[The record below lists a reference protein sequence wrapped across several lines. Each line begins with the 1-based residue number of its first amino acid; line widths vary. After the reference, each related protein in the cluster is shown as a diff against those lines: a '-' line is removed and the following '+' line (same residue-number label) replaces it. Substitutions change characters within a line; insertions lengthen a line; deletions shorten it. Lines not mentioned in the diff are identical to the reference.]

1 MGQGQQST
9 FDSLDSK
16 NSSSVEPSPLPVDE
30 LIRKYT
36 RSEKIG
42 KRRAQTFAKD
52 LIQWHVDK
60 KSISQNVDMNR
71 EVFRILN
78 LLDVQ
83 GNGKISIFS
92 LKTQVAADLIT
103 KYRFPGGR
111 KRTGHVIHSIIPSLE
126 FKTID
131 LIVSYTS
138 DWGFHP
144 GHYIGYGVRNGFWRN
159 GWGYETF
166 NRAEPHKLHA
176 SSHTAKGDGIS
187 HWSCCGNV
195 DKNDSLCIATPP
207 PPSRRSKAA
216 SPVTRTYQYNPPQP
230 VHTTT
235 PKMDTRK
242 TSGASGPQ
250 LLIFQSL
257 EESVSVGA
265 DTREQSSF
273 RFSVSTSKPP
283 TST

>member
-1 MGQGQQST
+1 MQ
-9 FDSLDSK
+9 LY
-16 NSSSVEPSPLPVDE
+16 
-30 LIRKYT
+30 KYVH
-36 RSEKIG
+36 
-42 KRRAQTFAKD
+42 
-52 LIQWHVDK
+52 LH
-60 KSISQNVDMNR
+60 
-71 EVFRILN
+71 
-78 LLDVQ
+78 
-83 GNGKISIFS
+83 
-92 LKTQVAADLIT
+92 
-103 KYRFPGGR
+103 
-111 KRTGHVIHSIIPSLE
+111 IIC
-126 FKTID
+126 
-131 LIVSYTS
+131 
-138 DWGFHP
+138 
-144 GHYIGYGVRNGFWRN
+144 N
-159 GWGYETF
+159 
-166 NRAEPHKLHA
+166 LHA
-176 SSHTAKGDGIS
+176 SLIS
-187 HWSCCGNV
+187 FEYSRTYIPRSCCGNV

-250 LLIFQSL
+250 VTPVLTPSSRANRDWGPGKSKQLSPPSRKMSPESNTDLLIFQSL